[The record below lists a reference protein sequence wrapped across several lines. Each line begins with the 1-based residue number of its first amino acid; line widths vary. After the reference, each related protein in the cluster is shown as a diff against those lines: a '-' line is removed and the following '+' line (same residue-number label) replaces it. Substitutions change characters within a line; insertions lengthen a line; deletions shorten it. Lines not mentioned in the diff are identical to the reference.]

1 MATSRVELETS
12 SLQEKR
18 SASLSYTACVFT
30 HIFKLY
36 LILILKIIILLF
48 I

>member
-30 HIFKLY
+30 QVFKLLY
-36 LILILKIIILLF
+36 FMPNLLF
-48 I
+48 IIKF